1 MAGYEIINVISLLN
15 LHNLLQLVPVRI
27 MNTVDLLLLEI
38 QKHFSVLVNC
48 AQELYSPILILF
60 SVTFS
65 MIKFSGSK
73 IIFGTIAMTSFWVV
87 SWWCMPLVLAQGG

>member
-1 MAGYEIINVISLLN
+1 MAGYEIVNVISLLN

-38 QKHFSVLVNC
+38 QKHFSVPVNC
-48 AQELYSPILILF
+48 AQELYSLILILF

-73 IIFGTIAMTSFWVV
+73 TIFGTITMTSFWI
-87 SWWCMPLVLAQGG
+87 WWCMPLVLAQGG